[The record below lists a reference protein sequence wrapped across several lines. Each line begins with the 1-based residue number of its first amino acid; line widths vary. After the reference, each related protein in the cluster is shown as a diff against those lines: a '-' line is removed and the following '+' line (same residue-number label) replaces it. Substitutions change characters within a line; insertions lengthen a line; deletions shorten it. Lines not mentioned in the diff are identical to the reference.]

1 MSRGKYTPEFKA
13 KIVLEVLQG
22 ERELGAIAAE
32 NNLNPNMVRNWKAEF
47 VENASSIFE
56 EQGKAERE
64 VKRKEA
70 AAAKERDK
78 MLKTI
83 GQLTVERNFLQDC
96 FRAVGK
102 PVPELNPEK
111 QRWLN
116 SALVSLALF
125 IEQVSPIYEL
135 IGSRISSLAL
145 YFSTASRIRSSPKV
159 RLYFSFRTKSKLLR
173 ISQELLPL

>member
-32 NNLNPNMVRNWKAEF
+32 NNLNPNMVRNWKAEL

-56 EQGKAERE
+56 EHGKADRE

-102 PVPELNPEK
+102 PVPETIQSLVHLKNNLIAQGRHTDGVDDVLCK
-111 QRWLN
+111 VL
-116 SALVSLALF
+116 SAKKRKF
-125 IEQVSPIYEL
+125 KIK
-135 IGSRISSLAL
+135 
-145 YFSTASRIRSSPKV
+145 YF
-159 RLYFSFRTKSKLLR
+159 
-173 ISQELLPL
+173 

>member
-32 NNLNPNMVRNWKAEF
+32 NNLNPNMVRNWKAEL

-56 EQGKAERE
+56 EHGKADRE

-83 GQLTVERNFLQDC
+83 GQLTVERNFRRTAFAQSGNPSRSLI
-96 FRAVGK
+96 RKNNA
-102 PVPELNPEK
+102 EL
-111 QRWLN
+111 
-116 SALVSLALF
+116 S
-125 IEQVSPIYEL
+125 
-135 IGSRISSLAL
+135 
-145 YFSTASRIRSSPKV
+145 V
-159 RLYFSFRTKSKLLR
+159 RR
-173 ISQELLPL
+173 QCELLGSAIPLWMFQ

>member
-1 MSRGKYTPEFKA
+1 MPRGKYTPEFKA

-47 VENASSIFE
+47 LENAASVFAEHRKS
-56 EQGKAERE
+56 ERE
-64 VKRKEA
+64 AKRKED

-102 PVPELNPEK
+102 PVPELDSEK
-111 QRWLN
+111 HR
-116 SALVSLALF
+116 
-125 IEQVSPIYEL
+125 
-135 IGSRISSLAL
+135 
-145 YFSTASRIRSSPKV
+145 
-159 RLYFSFRTKSKLLR
+159 
-173 ISQELLPL
+173 

>member
-1 MSRGKYTPEFKA
+1 MSRGKYTPELKA
-13 KIVLEVLQG
+13 RIVLEVLQG

-56 EQGKAERE
+56 EHGKAERE

-102 PVPELNPEK
+102 PVTETIQSLVHLKNNLIAQGRYTDGVDDVLCK
-111 QRWLN
+111 VL
-116 SALVSLALF
+116 SAKKRKF
-125 IEQVSPIYEL
+125 KIK
-135 IGSRISSLAL
+135 
-145 YFSTASRIRSSPKV
+145 YF
-159 RLYFSFRTKSKLLR
+159 
-173 ISQELLPL
+173 

>member
-1 MSRGKYTPEFKA
+1 
-13 KIVLEVLQG
+13 
-22 ERELGAIAAE
+22 
-32 NNLNPNMVRNWKAEF
+32 MVRNWKAEF

-56 EQGKAERE
+56 EHGKADRE

-102 PVPELNPEK
+102 PIPELDPEK
-111 QRWLN
+111 QR
-116 SALVSLALF
+116 
-125 IEQVSPIYEL
+125 
-135 IGSRISSLAL
+135 
-145 YFSTASRIRSSPKV
+145 
-159 RLYFSFRTKSKLLR
+159 
-173 ISQELLPL
+173 